1 VHTENI
7 QHVRSNTNTQL
18 VSSNERV
25 DQSESS
31 DGSSFDNVGEVDSRD
46 DNLADK
52 QKTHVLKASLTEVE
66 GKEIDPSKKKGAN
79 SLFRALNKRRAQ
91 SILDLNAAS
100 SRIPQQEVM
109 NFNEALGLNEEQM
122 DFLMNSK
129 CLLRY
134 NNPWKT
140 TWDFF
145 IMFLAVW
152 N

>member
-1 VHTENI
+1 MHTE
-7 QHVRSNTNTQL
+7 HLRSNTNTQL
-18 VSSNERV
+18 VVSEDKV
-25 DQSESS
+25 YQSESS

-46 DNLADK
+46 NNLSHK
-52 QKTHVLKASLTEVE
+52 QKTHVLKASLAEVE
-66 GKEIDPSKKKGAN
+66 GKENDASKKKGAN

-109 NFNEALGLNEEQM
+109 AFNEALGLNEEQM
-122 DFLMNSK
+122 DVLMNSK

-134 NNPWKT
+134 NNLWKT
-140 TWDFF
+140 IWDFF

>member
-1 VHTENI
+1 VHV
-7 QHVRSNTNTQL
+7 QHARSNTNTKL
-18 VSSNERV
+18 ASSEDRV

-46 DNLADK
+46 NNLAHK
-52 QKTHVLKASLTEVE
+52 QKTHVLKASLTGIE
-66 GKEIDPSKKKGAN
+66 GKETDAANKKKGAN
-79 SLFRALNKRRAQ
+79 SLFRALNKRKAQ
-91 SILDLNAAS
+91 SILELNAAS

-109 NFNEALGLNEEQM
+109 AFNEALGLNEEQM
-122 DFLMNSK
+122 DLLMNSK

-140 TWDFF
+140 AWDFF